1 MTALPETLDL
11 PPLVVDLDKSL
22 IRVDLLHEAM
32 ARLGLRSPLRL
43 IRLILQHRKSLAAF
57 KVAVA
62 QAVPMDPTKLPYEPR
77 VITYLREESNKG
89 RRLVLATASPAIW
102 AEPIAEH
109 LGIFSDVI
117 ATTAENNFKSH
128 RKLAAIRDL
137 LGNVPFAYL
146 GDSKDDIP
154 LFEAA
159 TGGRV
164 LAGSTPKPL
173 SYLRKSHQ
181 DFNHVAPANVA
192 AQIRDAVRACRP
204 VHWIK
209 NMLIFV
215 PAVTS
220 WGMYDPSKLVAAV
233 CAFFSFSFV
242 ASSVYLINDLADL
255 AADRAHPDKRRRPLA
270 AGLLPVTRGVVLAV
284 CLATTGLG
292 LAIATGP
299 IVITVLLIY
308 LALNAA
314 YTIRLKEM
322 PLTDIALLCSFYLIR
337 VMLGLAVLGL
347 PQSIWFIGFLG
358 CLFAELAHWKR
369 YVEVLNAP
377 TSSSKRRS
385 YTSQDA
391 NVLMAFGVG
400 FSFTAALV
408 LTLYMRS
415 NEVSPVY
422 QSPKVLALLA
432 PILLLHNLG
441 MWLEASRGRGASDPV
456 TFVLKSRKFWGTAVA
471 AVIVLATARLLPPSG
486 LPTFENDIPAA
497 QSLSE

>member
-1 MTALPETLDL
+1 MSQLMTALPETMKI

-43 IRLILQHRKSLAAF
+43 IRLAWRHRKSLSAF

-62 QAVPMDPTKLPYEPR
+62 QAVLVDPSKLPYEPR
-77 VITYLREESNKG
+77 VITYLRGESSQG
-89 RRLVLATASPAIW
+89 RRIILATASPAIW

-109 LGIFSDVI
+109 LGFFSDVI
-117 ATTAENNFKSH
+117 ATNADNNFKSH
-128 RKLAAIRDL
+128 QKLAAIRKL
-137 LGNVPFAYL
+137 IGEVPFAYL
-146 GDSKDDIP
+146 GDSSDDIP

-159 TGGRV
+159 TGGRI
-164 LAGSTPKPL
+164 LAGSSSKPL
-173 SYLRKSHQ
+173 AHLRRANL
-181 DFNHVAPANVA
+181 DFNHVAPANMG
-192 AQIRDAVRACRP
+192 AQVRDTIRACRP

-220 WGMYDPSKLVAAV
+220 WGMYDPSRLIPAV

-270 AGLLPVTRGVVLAV
+270 AGLLPVSRGVILAAVLAIS
-284 CLATTGLG
+284 GLG

-299 IVITVLLIY
+299 VVIGVLLVY

-322 PLTDIALLCSFYLIR
+322 PLTDIALLCSFYLVR

-347 PQSIWFIGFLG
+347 PQSIWFIAFLG

-377 TSSSKRRS
+377 TSASKRRS
-385 YTSQDA
+385 YTHQDA

-400 FSFTAALV
+400 FSFSAALI
-408 LTLYMRS
+408 LTLYLQS
-415 NEVSPVY
+415 NEISPLY
-422 QSPKVLALLA
+422 HAPKVLALLA
-432 PILLLHNLG
+432 PVLLLHNLG
-441 MWLEASRGRGASDPV
+441 MWLEASRGNGASDPV

-471 AVIVLATARLLPPSG
+471 AVVVLAAARFDASNLITQLW
-486 LPTFENDIPAA
+486 
-497 QSLSE
+497 